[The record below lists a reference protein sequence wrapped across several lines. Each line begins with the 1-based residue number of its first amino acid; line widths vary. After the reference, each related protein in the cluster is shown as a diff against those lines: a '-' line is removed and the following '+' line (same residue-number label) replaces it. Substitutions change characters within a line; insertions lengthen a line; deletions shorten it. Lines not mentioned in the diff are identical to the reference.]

1 MQGSPTRIISVTAV
15 PINIRKTAAYPGD
28 VNAYP
33 VTYATLRY
41 ASGGETIELLGG
53 SPFARGVLTI
63 LSNNLATETIAVN
76 GVTFTFITG
85 PSTATDVQVGDT
97 IDETASNFAAVLN
110 ASANGSINV
119 ATYVAGPNGTV
130 SIVYDTAG
138 TGGNAFTLA
147 NSNNSRIT
155 RSAATLTGGQGYG
168 NGTAIDADADYN
180 DPDQSLERYVVASG
194 AGPTNLRVT
203 DWRA

>member
-1 MQGSPTRIISVTAV
+1 MNGAPTRIISVTAT
-15 PINIRKTAAYPGD
+15 PINIRKTAAFPND
-28 VNAYP
+28 PNALP

-41 ASGGETIELLGG
+41 ASGGASIEILGG

-63 LSNNLATETIAVN
+63 ESNNLTGETIAVN

-97 IDETASNFAAVLN
+97 VDETASNFAAVLN
-110 ASANGSINV
+110 ASASGSISV
-119 ATYVAGPNGTV
+119 ATYTAGPNGTI

-147 NSNNSRIT
+147 NSNNSRIV

-168 NGTAIDADADYN
+168 NGTAVDADADYN

-194 AGPTNLRVT
+194 AGPTSLRVT